1 MQSKARNERRVRPS
15 RLCGKQ
21 QVLQPTT
28 VLPSDRKKDVK
39 SSTKQMKLQFAH
51 QGFNSVP
58 DGTVI
63 ESIMSL

>member
-28 VLPSDRKKDVK
+28 VSPSDHKKDVM
-39 SSTKQMKLQFAH
+39 SSTKQMRLQFVH
-51 QGFNSVP
+51 QGFNSVT
-58 DGTVI
+58 DGTTT